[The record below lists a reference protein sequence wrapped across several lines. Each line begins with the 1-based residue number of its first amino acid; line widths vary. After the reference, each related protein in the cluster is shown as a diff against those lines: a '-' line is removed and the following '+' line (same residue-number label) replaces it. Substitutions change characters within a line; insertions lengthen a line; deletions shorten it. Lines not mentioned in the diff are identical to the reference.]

1 MPFAQARPA
10 RPGGLRPR
18 GRGRRA
24 ARSLAAGAA
33 ALLLVLSTG
42 CGAPPGQEGG
52 GAGLADDPRFVWA
65 VTGADRAVHEQV
77 ATLWNETHPDRQV
90 EIYFLAPTADEQRQA
105 MFQDLQSRAGQFD
118 VLGLDVIWT
127 GEFADFGYVESLED
141 LRPEVEGVSLDGAV
155 DTAQWRQEL
164 FALPYSSNGAFLYY
178 RTDLVDEPPRTWQ
191 ELYETGIEA
200 AEEEGISG
208 FVGQGDR
215 YEGFVVSY
223 LELFWAAGGELFD
236 EEQTRTTFLEGDAAA
251 TALDFMTRAHA
262 DGLFAEG
269 YDSMVEDDARAL
281 FQAGEAVYMRNWP
294 YAVPLLSGEAG
305 EESAVADDFAV
316 APLPTF
322 DGQGGTSALGGLN
335 NAVSTLSDEKE
346 LAREFV
352 LWAATDPDAQSLLA
366 RNSLPPTM
374 ESVYDEAQD
383 PNLRMLGDILAQAHA
398 RPPVPGY
405 NSLSLAIQDGL
416 HPAFLGQAEAEP
428 SLEAVERAADDAL
441 RQE

>member
-1 MPFAQARPA
+1 MFFTPGHRP
-10 RPGGLRPR
+10 RSR
-18 GRGRRA
+18 GRGTRA
-24 ARSLAAGAA
+24 ARTLAAGAA
-33 ALLLVLSTG
+33 ALVLALSTG
-42 CGAPPGQEGG
+42 CGAPPGEEGG

-65 VTGADRAVHEQV
+65 VTGADRAAHEQV
-77 ATLWNETHPDRQV
+77 AALWNETHPDRQV
-90 EIYFLAPTADEQRQA
+90 EVFFLAPTADEQRQA
-105 MFQDLQSRAGQFD
+105 MFQDLQSRAGRFD

-127 GEFADFGYVESLED
+127 GEFADFGYIESLED
-141 LRPEVEGVSLDGAV
+141 LRPRVEGVSLPGAI

-178 RTDLVDEPPRTWQ
+178 RTDLIDEPPRTWE
-191 ELYETGIEA
+191 ELYETGTAA
-200 AEEEGISG
+200 AEEAGISG

-236 EEQTRTTFLEGDAAA
+236 DGQTRSTFMEGDAAA
-251 TALDFMTRAHA
+251 TALDFMARAQA
-262 DGLFAEG
+262 SGFYAEG

-322 DGQGGTSALGGLN
+322 DGRGGTSALGGLN

-352 LWAATDPDAQSLLA
+352 LWAATDPEAQALLA
-366 RNSLPPTM
+366 DNSLPPTM
-374 ESVYDEAQD
+374 ESVYDESED
-383 PNLRMLGDILAQAHA
+383 PNFQMLGDILAEAHA

-405 NSLSLAIQDGL
+405 NSLSLAIQDEL
-416 HPAFLGQAEAEP
+416 HPAFLGQADTDQA
-428 SLEAVERAADDAL
+428 LTAVERAADDAL